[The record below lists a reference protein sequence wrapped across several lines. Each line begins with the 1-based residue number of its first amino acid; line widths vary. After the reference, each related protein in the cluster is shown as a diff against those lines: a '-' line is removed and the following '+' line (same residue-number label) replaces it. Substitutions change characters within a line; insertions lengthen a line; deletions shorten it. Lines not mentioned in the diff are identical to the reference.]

1 MTNQKTQKNKRRE
14 KNNSEWLDNLINELA
29 RENKN

>member
-14 KNNSEWLDNLINELA
+14 KNNSEWVDNLINELA